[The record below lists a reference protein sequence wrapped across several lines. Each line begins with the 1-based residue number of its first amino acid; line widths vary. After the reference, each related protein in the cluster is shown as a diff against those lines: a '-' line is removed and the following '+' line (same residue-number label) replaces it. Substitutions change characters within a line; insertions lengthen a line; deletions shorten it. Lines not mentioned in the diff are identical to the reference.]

1 MIDNQSA
8 TLCSHAQ
15 WGIRLGANY
24 NQVTMNKTSNFS
36 NNKSVGI
43 VYSYGVNVLKNN
55 QFKNNTQNIF
65 HAVDNQK
72 YSTLILSKE

>member
-1 MIDNQSA
+1 
-8 TLCSHAQ
+8 
-15 WGIRLGANY
+15 
-24 NQVTMNKTSNFS
+24 MNKISNFS
-36 NNKSVGI
+36 SNKSVGI
-43 VYSYGVNVLKNN
+43 VYSYGVNILKNN